1 MWIAFM
7 IWSLCTV
14 IFLVIGIISFRSEK
28 PAGFFAGVNP
38 PEVKDVKKYNHT
50 VGMIWFIGA
59 GIFELIGI
67 PFLFGKQNSPIF
79 VIVLVGT
86 VFWSI
91 GMMISYV
98 LITAKYTKR

>member
-14 IFLVIGIISFRSEK
+14 TFLVIGIISFRSEK

-50 VGMIWFIGA
+50 VGRIWFIGA

-79 VIVLVGT
+79 IIVLVGT

-98 LITAKYTKR
+98 LITAKYTKK

>member
-14 IFLVIGIISFRSEK
+14 TFLVIGIISFRSEK

-79 VIVLVGT
+79 IIVLVGT

-98 LITAKYTKR
+98 LITAKYTKK

>member
-1 MWIAFM
+1 MWIAFI

-50 VGMIWFIGA
+50 IGILWFIYATLMELTGLPL
-59 GIFELIGI
+59 IFIE
-67 PFLFGKQNSPIF
+67 QNSAAF
-79 VIVLVGT
+79 VPVILCPMAIT
-86 VFWSI
+86 I
-91 GMMISYV
+91 GMMVAYYKIEK
-98 LITAKYTKR
+98 INKI

>member
-50 VGMIWFIGA
+50 VGMIWFIGS
-59 GIFELIGI
+59 GIFELIGV

-79 VIVLVGT
+79 IIVLVGT